1 MACRPIRHQSRSLV
15 NDIKSSKNP
24 SVHKVEAT
32 IIVCSSDFYTSF
44 KKSEISKLFFETD
57 LVKRAAETATN
68 IT

>member
-1 MACRPIRHQSRSLV
+1 M